1 MESIVTPITSVSR
14 RSRFKLSRY
23 GQEESLRLLLAEAE
37 LDTPQGHVA
46 DYIPELRR
54 ANADHQG
61 ISLCF
66 LDGSVVSA

>member
-1 MESIVTPITSVSR
+1 MESIEKPITSVSR
-14 RSRFKLSRY
+14 SSRFKLDRY
-23 GQEESLRLLLAEAE
+23 GSEDSLRLLLTEAE

-54 ANADHQG
+54 ADADHQG